1 MSGPVKR
8 SLTVSGHRTSLSMEP
23 EFWAVLKTLAKS
35 RGLTTAALIAEIDAA
50 RGSANLSSAARVY
63 ALKNAMAAAAAE
75 VPSRSGTGHK

>member
-35 RGLTTAALIAEIDAA
+35 RGLTTAALIAEIDAD

-63 ALKNAMAAAAAE
+63 VLKNAMAAAAAG
-75 VPSRSGTGHK
+75 VPSRSGTDRK